1 VQRDEGVDE
10 TSSHE
15 AEVES
20 IKAEANSKH
29 DLRIDQEKKRI
40 IQGFE
45 ASWQRP

>member
-1 VQRDEGVDE
+1 MKVLMKQAQP
-10 TSSHE
+10 SHE